1 MKKIISLGF
10 VVSMLFL
17 GGCMSGNRGPQPS
30 TVNVS
35 IVATTTTTPTAVY
48 FFGLESI
55 EQFKRLDYME
65 LMRKKQSK
73 LGGDIVVQSKRI
85 MAPGS
90 SIQQSVRIGS
100 NVRYFAV
107 VAGFRNV
114 DGSDNWRYIHRVSQG
129 STNTL
134 SLRLTSNTLGR

>member
-1 MKKIISLGF
+1 
-10 VVSMLFL
+10 
-17 GGCMSGNRGPQPS
+17 
-30 TVNVS
+30 
-35 IVATTTTTPTAVY
+35 
-48 FFGLESI
+48 
-55 EQFKRLDYME
+55 ME

>member
-1 MKKIISLGF
+1 MKKITFGAMIIA
-10 VVSMLFL
+10 MLFL
-17 GGCMSGNRGPQPS
+17 SACMEDRRGPQPS

-35 IVATTTTTPTAVY
+35 VAAVGTTTPTAVY

-85 MAPGS
+85 IAPGS
-90 SIQQSVRIGS
+90 VIRQSVRIGS

-114 DGSDNWRYIHRVSQG
+114 DGSDNWRYIYNVSQG
-129 STNTL
+129 SINTL
-134 SLRLTSNTLGR
+134 SLTLTSNSIGR

>member
-1 MKKIISLGF
+1 MKKITLGVMF
-10 VVSMLFL
+10 IAILL
-17 GGCMSGNRGPQPS
+17 LTACMEDRRGPQPS

-35 IVATTTTTPTAVY
+35 IAAVGTRTPTAVY
-48 FFGLESI
+48 FFGLASI

-85 MAPGS
+85 VAPGS
-90 SIQQSVRIGS
+90 VIRQSVRIGR

-114 DGSDNWRYIHRVSQG
+114 DGSDSWRYIHTVSQG
-129 STNTL
+129 TINNI
-134 SLRLTSNTLGR
+134 SLTLTSNRIGR